1 MKEFFGIG
9 GYQRAAEGFMSWQH
23 LLFVTILNAIMIV
36 AAVVL
41 GMRMYGADIE
51 KRNRVLAIAAI
62 SADVVEI
69 FKIIIICIAHSD
81 PLRWLN
87 ELPLFMCSIQ
97 LIAMPMAAFSHG
109 RLREASLDFVC
120 ILGLVGAVLGT
131 YCAGNNYA
139 AYPVLSIDNVASG
152 VTHCLSGFASLYIM
166 LSGMASMKRENIG
179 FTIGIIS
186 GFCAAAYAANRLLD
200 TNYMFLMR
208 GDGTPYDILYNL
220 LDGNAVLYPL
230 GVLVLFWAVIVLYYL
245 VYGAAASR
253 VKKKKQERVLLAEC

>member
-152 VTHCLSGFASLYIM
+152 VTHCLTGFASLYI
-166 LSGMASMKRENIG
+166 LISGMASMKHENLG
-179 FTIGIIS
+179 VTLGIIS
-186 GFCAAAYAANRLLD
+186 GFCAAAYAANKLLD

-208 GDGTPYDILYNL
+208 GDGTPYDILFNL
-220 LDGNAVLYPL
+220 LNGHPVLYPL
-230 GVLVLFWAVIVLYYL
+230 GVLGLFWVFIVLYYQGYVL
-245 VYGAAASR
+245 LTARKASR
-253 VKKKKQERVLLAEC
+253 KLKAVA